1 MSAAELTKLVWDLAN
16 GITAF
21 AVVQGLVF
29 AYACAKKEIGD
40 LLNRK
45 ALKLAVAVMVALIGI
60 GQCLAVCWC
69 GAKLCSLDPDH
80 CKLHSEATIGRILCV
95 GGLLVFSI
103 IILYARQ
110 LFARKPFD
118 G

>member
-1 MSAAELTKLVWDLAN
+1 MSAAELTRLVWDLAN

-40 LLNRK
+40 VMNRK
-45 ALKLAVAVMVALIGI
+45 TIKLAIAVMVALIAI
-60 GQCLAVCWC
+60 GQCVALYWC
-69 GAKLCSLDPDH
+69 GAKSCSLDPDH
-80 CKLHSEATIGRILCV
+80 CELHSEVTIGRVLCV
-95 GGLLVFSI
+95 AGLLVFSI
-103 IILYARQ
+103 IILYTRQ